1 MDETPAMAVPGAP
14 EEHGTR
20 LRNNALNLVGN
31 VGLAL
36 GSAAPTASIA
46 LTLAAIVA
54 ASSYASPVAILVIG
68 LPMLG
73 IAVAFKRRCRP
84 RRSRSVSQ
92 PTEAR
97 PRAHR
102 RPPGP
107 GTRAPGAPQ
116 SRRHRRRKRPA

>member
-1 MDETPAMAVPGAP
+1 VADLSGAVTAATPGAP

-54 ASSYASPVAILVIG
+54 ASSYASPLAILVIG

-73 IAVAFKRRCRP
+73 IAAAFKRLNRWHVNCGATYQWGARA
-84 RRSRSVSQ
+84 VS
-92 PTEAR
+92 PYY
-97 PRAHR
+97 
-102 RPPGP
+102 GFIV
-107 GTRAPGAPQ
+107 G
-116 SRRHRRRKRPA
+116 